1 MRNLTTK
8 ILLIVFILTFLMSG
22 CGKKDENKTESAN
35 QTTNQAPPSGKPD
48 DAAYDVKSAI
58 VTYEIDLI
66 GKQTQVLYID
76 DFGKKEARITT
87 TEIDILGNK
96 SKSEEVEINADGYTI
111 KYSVEKKE
119 GTKTKSYGAL
129 GAAKGFP
136 KDLDNVTKEVLD
148 RFKLKDLGKKD
159 ILGKESR
166 GFEMEAMGMK
176 TEVYVWKNIMLYSAV
191 YMSKDGK
198 PIEIKASKIEL
209 DVPIPQDK
217 FTVPAGIKLQ
227 EF

>member
-1 MRNLTTK
+1 MKNVTTK
-8 ILLIVFILTFLMSG
+8 ILLIVFVFGFIMSG
-22 CGKKDENKTESAN
+22 CGKKDENKPESAA
-35 QTTNQAPPSGKPD
+35 QTTNQTPPSDKPAG
-48 DAAYDVKSAI
+48 AAYDVKSAI
-58 VTYEIDLI
+58 VTYEVDLI
-66 GKQTQVLYID
+66 GKQTQVLYIED
-76 DFGKKEARITT
+76 YGKKEARVTT
-87 TEIDILGNK
+87 TEIEILGTK
-96 SKSEEVEINADGYTI
+96 SKSEEVEINSDGYTI

-136 KDLDNVTKEVLD
+136 EDLDNITKEVLD

-159 ILGKESR
+159 ILGKECR

-176 TEVYVWKNIMLYSAV
+176 TEVFIWKNIMLYSAV

-198 PIEIKASKIEL
+198 PIEIKANKIEL
-209 DVPIPQDK
+209 NVPIPQDK
-217 FTVPAGIKLQ
+217 FVVPADIKLQ